1 MSKKDMDRR
10 KKFILELMGDPIYQ
24 PMRLREISSLLRLS
38 KEEKREL
45 YDVLDELCEEGKV
58 SVDRKGR
65 YEKVK
70 GKWKKKKDDRYYDDR
85 REEYGS
91 EYGRK
96 KKDKNK
102 KDKNKKEQPEGIQAE
117 GTFIGHPKGF
127 GFVEIEGQDEDI
139 FIPESDTGT
148 AMHQDKVRIIIRDD
162 KKEGKRQEGVVVKVL
177 ERGMPEIVGTYQLN
191 RDFGFVISDNPKFS
205 KDIFIPRK
213 EAAGIKNGDKVIAV
227 ITDYGSGNK
236 NPEGKIKENL
246 GNIRIPG
253 TDILA
258 IVKSFGIPSE
268 FPEKVMKQAQRVP
281 DHVLDADRDGRLD
294 LRHLQTVT
302 IDGEDAKDLD
312 DAISLTKEGAIYHLG
327 VHIADVS
334 NYVQY
339 NSALDREALK
349 RGTSVYLADRVVPML
364 PERLSNGICSL
375 NQGEDR
381 LALSC
386 LMDIN
391 EKGKVVSHQIAETVI
406 NVNERMCYTDVKNIL
421 EDTDEEAKKRYDAL
435 IPMFFMMK
443 ELSGIL
449 RNSRHHRGSIDFDFP
464 ESKIILNAAGKA
476 IDVKP
481 YEANVATK
489 IIEDFM
495 LMANETVA
503 QEYCT
508 EEIPFVY
515 RTHDNPDPERVES
528 LLTLLHNQGVKIQKA
543 KEEITPKEIQ
553 QIIESIEG
561 LPNEAMISRLVLRS
575 MKQAKYT
582 TECSGHFGLAAKYY
596 CHFTSPIRRYP
607 DLQIHRIIKDNLRGR
622 LMREGRTEHYAEIL
636 DEVAR
641 QSSVCERRAD
651 EAERES
657 DKLKKAEYMSYHLG
671 EEFEGIISG
680 VTGWGL
686 YVELPNTVEGLV
698 HVNTLRDDY
707 YVFDQES
714 YELCGEMTKK
724 VYKLGDKVRVRVA
737 DADKMLKTVDFELVS
752 DIRDD
757 EEEN

>member
-213 EAAGIKNGDKVIAV
+213 EAAGIKNGDKVIVV

-246 GNIRIPG
+246 GNIRTPG

-302 IDGEDAKDLD
+302 IDGGDAKDLD
-312 DAISLTKEGAIYHLG
+312 DAISLTKEGDIYHLG

-515 RTHDNPDPERVES
+515 RTHDNPDPEKVES

-543 KEEITPKEIQ
+543 KEEISPKEIQ

-714 YELCGEMTKK
+714 YELRGEMTKK